1 MCSGSAEEETFIT
14 VQFFRGVPLKTFCW
28 VDTPITLSSKYK
40 NLVEPQTAPSN
51 PSESNPKSCPI
62 HPKLCDASW
71 SPSCVSRILQKTFYH
86 KLFKYPPSQSY
97 QKSFL
102 KRIIECVESSN
113 QPSENDYEELYD
125 LFTSLLF
132 SSNDKSTELFYK
144 SYLLDTQFITI
155 QEKAVSLSEG
165 TTGLVTWLAG
175 EHLAKWCLANT
186 QLFSQ
191 KRVLELGSG
200 CGLTGLAVLSLN
212 QAEWFTFTDVH
223 DSVLTYIQ
231 NNVEIN
237 NRGLETNCC
246 DVRYLSWDEPSSWGN
261 SSYDIILGAD
271 IVFDVAIVPCL
282 VDTLSFFLSQP
293 PDDKGEC
300 SPVAYISSTVRNEST
315 YSSFLEELKLKELTF
330 QELDSFSSSES
341 YLPPDRF
348 QAIKILKIFK
358 NR

>member
-1 MCSGSAEEETFIT
+1 MCSESTEEETLIT

-28 VDTPITLSSKYK
+28 IDIPIASSSKF
-40 NLVEPQTAPSN
+40 QTPCSN
-51 PSESNPKSCPI
+51 PSESTPQWCPI
-62 HPKLCDASW
+62 HPKLCDSSW
-71 SPSCVSRILQKTFYH
+71 SQSCVSRILQKTFYH
-86 KLFKYPPSQSY
+86 QLFKYPPSQSY

-132 SSNDKSTELFYK
+132 YSNDKSTELFYK

-175 EHLAKWCLANT
+175 EHLAKWCLANA

-200 CGLTGLAVLSLN
+200 CGLTGLAVMSLN
-212 QAEWFTFTDVH
+212 QAKWFTFTDVH

-231 NNVEIN
+231 RNVEIN
-237 NRGLETNCC
+237 DKLETSCC

-282 VDTLSFFLSQP
+282 VDTLSFFLS
-293 PDDKGEC
+293 DDKGEH
-300 SPVAYISSTVRNEST
+300 SPVAYISSTVRNEHT

-330 QELDSFSSSES
+330 QELESFSSSES

-348 QAIKILKIFK
+348 KSIKILKIFK